1 MITLGIETSCDETA
15 LCLLETIGD
24 GIDIEYRIL
33 GNIINSQIELH
44 REYGGVY
51 PTLAKREHIKN
62 LPILFKKLLENS
74 GIKENEIIGK
84 IENLKEIKNK
94 VSKLRGLA

>member
-15 LCLLETIGD
+15 PCLLETIGD

>member
-1 MITLGIETSCDETA
+1 MRILGIETSCDETA

-74 GIKENEIIGK
+74 GIKGT
-84 IENLKEIKNK
+84 
-94 VSKLRGLA
+94 